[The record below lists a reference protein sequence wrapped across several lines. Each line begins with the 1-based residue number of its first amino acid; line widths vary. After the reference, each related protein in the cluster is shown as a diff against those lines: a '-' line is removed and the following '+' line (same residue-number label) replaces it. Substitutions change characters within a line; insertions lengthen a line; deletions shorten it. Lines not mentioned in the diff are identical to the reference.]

1 MAKIYKVLVNEG
13 SGSETKSVQVL
24 QGVGDRDAPIRI
36 VAQRGVRYELQDEL
50 KGKGLAPD
58 QVRVKRSGKNLTL
71 MFDGSQNPDVVVEDF
86 YAVGSANDGSVPVL
100 AGLAENGGVY
110 EYIPQDPALAS
121 VTPALADGNT
131 PVLMALGGGAL
142 GDGFV
147 LSALPLV
154 AAAGGISG
162 WAVAGG
168 VAGAAALA
176 GGGGG
181 GSGAGVLPSGQKGH
195 LTHDGIQDT
204 GASSTD
210 GYTQNNKPQLT
221 INAES
226 GAKVVVTVNGKD
238 YEATE
243 TNTKG
248 VYTVDV
254 GGKETLAK
262 LADGV
267 YTPIIKVSNATGSS
281 SVNGDPFTIDTSTA
295 KNEDG
300 KKTPTSVPDENSQS
314 AVIINLGSIDTNT
327 GSLDTGSSKTDFVTS
342 DGTLS
347 FQGKVNGFVS
357 NGDMVHLVV
366 LNSENVAVVN
376 QYVTPNSN
384 GDWSFNNQAN
394 TLPLG
399 NYTIKASLEDLAGNA
414 VKKAADQP
422 LTVASANTLVARPE
436 TVSVLENDIVTKD
449 VTNGVL
455 ANDGDTT
462 ASTVTVTKIKGV
474 AVVGAG
480 VVTVTGSYGQL
491 DMFADGHYE
500 YRQTDDSLTAGQKVV
515 DTFTYEVL
523 AVGTGRTETATL
535 TMDITGLNDKA
546 VMTLVEDNA
555 IAIVVNGSTTFAN
568 DAAPI
573 KISDADKNEAAIQGI
588 NFGGS
593 TENAGSL
600 GTLTT
605 TGDGHGNYDFS
616 YVKNGDV
623 KEGTSQH
630 DLFSFTSM
638 DATAN
643 RTLDFVITGSGSVT
657 NQEFNVAP
665 LGNEH
670 SVKGLKATG
679 GSTTDTLKLQGST
692 DATQQTTFDFS
703 DSSIS
708 TFESI
713 EKIEILGSGPNTV
726 RLSLASLTQ
735 GDTGN
740 TQSQQLFVNGDANDS
755 LYFTSSIAAVDG
767 GLVNFNSVEYHK
779 YKFGSDELLV
789 QTAMTSITFN
799 G

>member
-24 QGVGDRDAPIRI
+24 QGVGDKDAPIRI

-110 EYIPQDPALAS
+110 EYIPQDPSLGS

-181 GSGAGVLPSGQKGH
+181 GSGAGVLLSGQKGH

-327 GSLDTGSSKTDFVTS
+327 GSSDTGSSKTDFVTS

-366 LNSENVAVVN
+366 LNSANVAVVN
-376 QYVTPNSN
+376 QYVTPSSN

-394 TLPLG
+394 TLPIG
-399 NYTIKASLEDLAGNA
+399 KHTIKASLEDLAGNA

-422 LTVASANTLVARPE
+422 LTVASADTLVARPE
-436 TVSVLENDIVTKD
+436 TVSVLENATVMKD
-449 VTNGVL
+449 VVNGVL

-462 ASTVTVTKIKGV
+462 ALAVTVTKIGNVAVGV
-474 AVVGAG
+474 AK
-480 VVTVTGSYGQL
+480 VTVLGLHGQL

-523 AVGTGRTETATL
+523 AVGTGRTQTATL
-535 TMDITGLNDKA
+535 TMDITGVNDKA
-546 VMTLVEDNA
+546 EMTLVDANA
-555 IAIVVNGSTTFAN
+555 IAIVVDGSTTFAN
-568 DAAPI
+568 NEAPI

-605 TGDGHGNYDFS
+605 TGDGHGNYGFS
-616 YVKNGDV
+616 YAKTNDV
-623 KEGTSQH
+623 KEGISQH

-679 GSTTDTLKLQGST
+679 GNLPTDTLKLQGST

-755 LYFTSSIAAVDG
+755 LYFTSSIPAVDG